1 MAVNEIKN
9 PSSLRIKL
17 DLGMVDG
24 KTKVKSKT
32 FSSVKPDASAQNVY
46 EVAEDITESE
56 IKSAMDLVVD
66 KNIFAPNGA
75 DIASIVEAKV
85 VVTDTTPYDLEL

>member
-1 MAVNEIKN
+1 MVVNEMQN

-32 FSSVKPDASAQNVY
+32 FSSVKPDASAQNV
-46 EVAEDITESE
+46 
-56 IKSAMDLVVD
+56 
-66 KNIFAPNGA
+66 
-75 DIASIVEAKV
+75 
-85 VVTDTTPYDLEL
+85 